1 MRTYVQQIMLGT
13 VTGSEEK
20 ARQVLARMKAAGYEG
35 LELNRFM
42 IHPTSLFVRMLT
54 KAAGMPTGKG
64 GKLDWPGLLKEEG
77 LDCVSLQTD
86 LGSLE
91 REPDQVITDA
101 KSLGTDRLVITGMYR
116 FDYSSEAEVR
126 KLAERLNIPF
136 YDKQIDRL
144 AAQQYGIPLAQ
155 MEKITQ
161 RLEREPQRIYADA
174 AYAMTNTLSPE
185 EEIFVA
191 QSKVIRQI
199 AASGESCVILG
210 RCADWLLYD
219 DPNCFRIFVHARP
232 DVRVKRT
239 MAVFGLS
246 EEEARRQV
254 EATDRARAQYY
265 ERYTGREYGKQKYY
279 HLGLDSGL
287 LGTDES
293 VESIINILRRWCDVR
308 GTHPLYML

>member
-1 MRTYVQQIMLGT
+1 MNTAAFVEYKERIVKNC
-13 VTGSEEK
+13 S
-20 ARQVLARMKAAGYEG
+20 QVIVG
-35 LELNRFM
+35 
-42 IHPTSLFVRMLT
+42 
-54 KAAGMPTGKG
+54 
-64 GKLDWPGLLKEEG
+64 KEE
-77 LDCVSLQTD
+77 
-86 LGSLE
+86 
-91 REPDQVITDA
+91 
-101 KSLGTDRLVITGMYR
+101 
-116 FDYSSEAEVR
+116 
-126 KLAERLNIPF
+126 
-136 YDKQIDRL
+136 
-144 AAQQYGIPLAQ
+144 
-155 MEKITQ
+155 
-161 RLEREPQRIYADA
+161 
-174 AYAMTNTLSPE
+174 
-185 EEIFVA
+185 
-191 QSKVIRQI
+191 VIRQI

-239 MAVFGLS
+239 MAVYGLG

-287 LGTDES
+287 LGTEES